1 MYPYI
6 QWPERGVNTGRGGY
20 GYGYGYEE
28 PEVQV
33 ESTRREG
40 GVTVKGGGG
49 QLSWVRMDRHSGG
62 RIILRYHRG
71 ISKEGGSVRRQE
83 RGLGDARA
91 TRKEGEVWLSLIRAG
106 PSRVT
111 NVWGPSILRRGE
123 GSGDGEWRWRM
134 GWRGEWWSGGGAKLL
149 GVVC

>member
-1 MYPYI
+1 M
-6 QWPERGVNTGRGGY
+6 
-20 GYGYGYEE
+20 
-28 PEVQV
+28 
-33 ESTRREG
+33 
-40 GVTVKGGGG
+40 
-49 QLSWVRMDRHSGG
+49 SWVRMDRHSGG

-71 ISKEGGSVRRQE
+71 ISKEGWSVRRQK

-123 GSGDGEWRWRM
+123 EEKEGERRWGVEVEDGVE
-134 GWRGEWWSGGGAKLL
+134 GGVVVGRGAILL